1 MEKYLEITEK
11 LIKSLEDSS
20 LDVLEFKLDNFSLKI
35 GKNSFFENNLQES
48 VKENNKNFE
57 AKKVINDAKVEKKE
71 IVKEEKNIKIL
82 KAPVLGV
89 FYSSKSPEADPF
101 VKIGDKVKKGSTLC
115 IIEAMKMMN
124 EIKAPYDCRIV
135 DCLVSNEDFVEYDA
149 EIFKL
154 EQL

>member
-35 GKNSFFENNLQES
+35 GKNSFFESNLQES

-124 EIKAPYDCRIV
+124 EIKTPYDCKIV

>member
-1 MEKYLEITEK
+1 MEKYLEVTEK

-20 LDVLEFKLDNFSLKI
+20 LNVLEFKLDNFSLKI
-35 GKNSFFENNLQES
+35 GKSPFYENNSQVMDQQNKKNIES
-48 VKENNKNFE
+48 KNLIIDKKIENKDE
-57 AKKVINDAKVEKKE
+57 L
-71 IVKEEKNIKIL
+71 KEETNIKVL

-89 FYSSKSPEADPF
+89 FYSSKGPNEDPF

-124 EIKAPYDCRIV
+124 EIKAPYDCKIV